1 MAKLAGKISA
11 VTGAA
16 QGIGREIALLF
27 AREGADVAIVDR
39 NKKSG
44 EDVAEQIRSLGR
56 RSISIVADIG
66 EEDQIE
72 EGFRNILRELGP
84 VDILVNNAGIDTT
97 SLVVDMPTSLWDEM
111 FRINLRSVFLC
122 TRAVLPGMIE
132 KRSGR
137 IINLASQLAYK
148 GGREMA
154 HYAAA
159 KAGVIGF
166 TRSLAYEVAEHGIT
180 VNAIYRTF
188 PQTSRGMAQAKAR
201 GTSDRPSGQGG
212 GNSAHSI
219 APCIR
224 GWRLLPRR
232 YLKSKRRGRDGLKD
246 SRWYSGHLQEVQT
259 LTISEN
265 EPEPTDRYCRHWWY
279 DFIALRSIP
288 GPVRCFSTSRKD
300 RRFASGP
307 NGIASS

>member
-27 AREGADVAIVDR
+27 AREGADIAIVDR
-39 NKKSG
+39 NKKGG
-44 EDVAEQIRSLGR
+44 EAVAEQIRSLGR
-56 RSISIVADIG
+56 RSMTVDADVAD
-66 EEDQIE
+66 EAQVEDAFE
-72 EGFRNILRELGP
+72 NISRELGA

-111 FRINLRSVFLC
+111 LRINLRSVFLC
-122 TRAVLPGMIE
+122 TRAVLPGMIK

-148 GGREMA
+148 GAREMA

-180 VNAIYRTF
+180 VNAI
-188 PQTSRGMAQAKAR
+188 A
-201 GTSDRPSGQGG
+201 
-212 GNSAHSI
+212 
-219 APCIR
+219 
-224 GWRLLPRR
+224 
-232 YLKSKRRGRDGLKD
+232 
-246 SRWYSGHLQEVQT
+246 
-259 LTISEN
+259 
-265 EPEPTDRYCRHWWY
+265 
-279 DFIALRSIP
+279 P
-288 GPVRCFSTSRKD
+288 GPVDTELFRRLPEEWRK
-300 RRFASGP
+300 RKLAELPIGRAGKVEEIAPTALLLASDEGAYYLGATLNP
-307 NGIASS
+307 NGGDVMV